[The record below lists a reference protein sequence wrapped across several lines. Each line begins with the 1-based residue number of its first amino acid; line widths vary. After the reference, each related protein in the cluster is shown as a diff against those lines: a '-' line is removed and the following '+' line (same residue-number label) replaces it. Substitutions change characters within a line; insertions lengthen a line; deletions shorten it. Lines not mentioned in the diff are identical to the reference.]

1 MMTPSLKPERR
12 LPVILHIL
20 AWVILLVLPWYL
32 VNALGIGDSR
42 FLRHYYLNTLFYGA
56 FFYINYLVLVPRL
69 YFREKRLRYF
79 GFLILL
85 VGGLTVSMFYLNNA
99 MYTDPRGDENR
110 RPQIEGSRPQEG
122 PRPQEEARQGEGSPP
137 GEGSPRVPGPA
148 RRGGPDRHPPVRIIG
163 MITHLSTLIMLTG
176 FSLGLGVLERF
187 RSQEKEKKEMEKEML
202 NAELALLKNQ
212 VSPHFFFN
220 TLNNIYS
227 LIQFDSQKAGET
239 VHKLSKLMRYLLYDS
254 DKNLTGLSEEIQF
267 MKNYIELMELRLNE
281 KVNLRVNLPED
292 PPLLMIPPLLF
303 IPVVENAFKHGVSYR
318 EDSFIEIEMK
328 TKGDEL
334 VFRTRNSM
342 VSGNGDKPEE
352 HMGIGLDNVRK
363 RLNLLFPGTHK
374 LRIEPGPHDF
384 QVEIILNTKALHA

>member
-1 MMTPSLKPERR
+1 
-12 LPVILHIL
+12 
-20 AWVILLVLPWYL
+20 
-32 VNALGIGDSR
+32 
-42 FLRHYYLNTLFYGA
+42 
-56 FFYINYLVLVPRL
+56 
-69 YFREKRLRYF
+69 
-79 GFLILL
+79 
-85 VGGLTVSMFYLNNA
+85 
-99 MYTDPRGDENR
+99 
-110 RPQIEGSRPQEG
+110 
-122 PRPQEEARQGEGSPP
+122 
-137 GEGSPRVPGPA
+137 
-148 RRGGPDRHPPVRIIG
+148 
-163 MITHLSTLIMLTG
+163 
-176 FSLGLGVLERF
+176 
-187 RSQEKEKKEMEKEML
+187 MEKEML

-281 KVNLRVNLPED
+281 KVNLRVNLPEE

-334 VFRTRNSM
+334 IFRTRNSV
-342 VSGNGDKPEE
+342 VSGNGEKPEE

-374 LRIEPGPHDF
+374 FRIEPGLHDF
-384 QVEIILNTKALHA
+384 QVEIILDTKALHA

>member
-1 MMTPSLKPERR
+1 MTPSLKPERR

>member
-1 MMTPSLKPERR
+1 MTLSLKPDRR

-56 FFYINYLVLVPRL
+56 FFYINYLVLVPLL
-69 YFREKRLRYF
+69 YFNEKRLRYF
-79 GFLILL
+79 GALVLL
-85 VGGLTVSMFYLNNA
+85 VGGLTVSMFYLNNVLFA
-99 MYTDPRGDENR
+99 GPRMEADR
-110 RPQIEGSRPQEG
+110 RPQIEGSRPIEG
-122 PRPQEEARQGEGSPP
+122 PRPMEGP
-137 GEGSPRVPGPA
+137 E
-148 RRGGPDRHPPVRIIG
+148 RGGRPDRRPPVAFIG
-163 MITHLSTLIMLTG
+163 MITHFSTLIFLTG

-254 DKNLTGLSEEIQF
+254 DKHLTGLAEEIQF
-267 MKNYIELMELRLNE
+267 MQNYIELMQLRLKE
-281 KVNLRVNLPED
+281 QVDLRVDLPAN
-292 PPLLMIPPLLF
+292 PPPMLIPPLLF
-303 IPVVENAFKHGVSYR
+303 IPVIENAFKHGISYR
-318 EDSFIEIEMK
+318 EPSFIEISMK
-328 TKGDEL
+328 VKGDEL
-334 VFRTRNSM
+334 AFSTRNSLAE
-342 VSGNGDKPEE
+342 SSAENPEE
-352 HMGIGLDNVRK
+352 HTGIGLDNVRK
-363 RLNLLFPGTHK
+363 RLNLLFPGMHTLK
-374 LRIEPGPHDF
+374 IEPGPDEF
-384 QVEIILNTKALHA
+384 LVEITLNTIELHS